1 MYMFNFHLP
10 PVTIFIIRD
19 HPCAFPVNHHCFC
32 VSLSYRANILTPSP
46 SRCSKISLK
55 MLQSTET
62 SALETLYS
70 GQCTSS
76 SIISVEHTKFFLYI
90 PPTLPPSD
98 VPWEQITTNLGRKKG
113 GKGDVQRVTIKRQ
126 PPYYVKFIL
135 TSHLV

>member
-1 MYMFNFHLP
+1 MFNFHLP

-19 HPCAFPVNHHCFC
+19 HPCAFPFNHHCFC

-46 SRCSKISLK
+46 SRCNKISLK

-62 SALETLYS
+62 SALETLYG
-70 GQCTSS
+70 GQCSSS
-76 SIISVEHTKFFLYI
+76 SIISVEPPNFLVNPTHPSPLRRSMGTSNHKFG
-90 PPTLPPSD
+90 
-98 VPWEQITTNLGRKKG
+98 EKKG

-135 TSHLV
+135 TSYLV